1 MDRQIIINKI
11 IRILNRTDMCEP
23 VLMEIG
29 RTIEVIER
37 RTVLENRIAE
47 KKNQMGD
54 KELDIRVIPDK
65 KKQQVL

>member
-23 VLMEIG
+23 VFMEIG
-29 RTIEVIER
+29 RTIEAIER
-37 RTVLENRIAE
+37 RTELENRIAE

>member
-1 MDRQIIINKI
+1 
-11 IRILNRTDMCEP
+11 MCEP

-37 RTVLENRIAE
+37 RTELENRMAE

>member
-1 MDRQIIINKI
+1 MRK
-11 IRILNRTDMCEP
+11 
-23 VLMEIG
+23 VK
-29 RTIEVIER
+29 EVALLDEAEKKGNVTSIFD
-37 RTVLENRIAE
+37 RIAE